1 MISNE
6 TIYNKEWE
14 KLSLEEL
21 GKFSRGKSKHR
32 PRDDER
38 LFGDKY
44 PFIQTGDVKNANLF
58 IKSYSKMYNDFGLQ
72 QSKLWDKGT
81 LCITIAANIAETAIL
96 GLPACFPD
104 SVVGFTANKE
114 KTSEIFMH
122 YLFCFIKS
130 SIQNSV
136 NGSIQDNINIDY
148 LEKLKLMIPSKEE
161 QDKIVNLLYNLDKK
175 IEININIKDKLNK
188 LIDYIFRKWFIHYE
202 FPNDDGVAYKTNG
215 GEMYEIENEII
226 PIGWKLQPLGNND
239 LCKIYKSGLD
249 QFENEKIYIATSD
262 VINSDIINNETLVNY
277 EDRPSRA
284 NMQPKENTIW
294 FAKMKSSKKTILV
307 SDYSKDIIEK
317 YIFSTGFMGLECR
330 NESLM
335 YLWSFIN
342 TSEFEEKKDNLC
354 NGSTQKAINNTNIN
368 NINLII
374 PSDDILCKFN
384 DKIYNICK
392 YIYQLDLERE
402 KLIKLR
408 DMLIPKLMS
417 GNMKID

>member
-6 TIYNKEWE
+6 TIYNQEWE

-21 GKFSRGKSKHR
+21 GEFSRGKSKHR
-32 PRDDER
+32 PRDDEK

-44 PFIQTGDVKNANLF
+44 PFIQTGDVKNANLY

-81 LCITIAANIAETAIL
+81 LCITIAANIAETGIL

-130 SIQNSV
+130 AIQNSV
-136 NGSIQDNINIDY
+136 TGSIQDNININY
-148 LEKLKLMIPSKEE
+148 LEKLKLKIPSKEE
-161 QDKIVNLLYNLDKK
+161 QDKIVNLLYNLDMK
-175 IEININIKDKLNK
+175 IENNINMKYKLNK
-188 LIDYIFRKWFIHYE
+188 LIDSVFRKWFIYYD
-202 FPNDDGVAYKTNG
+202 FPNDDGVAYKSNG
-215 GEMYEIENEII
+215 GEMHEVDNEII
-226 PIGWKLQPLGNND
+226 PVGWKLQSLGNND
-239 LCKIYKSGLD
+239 LCKIYKSGLEPFD
-249 QFENEKIYIATSD
+249 NDKVYIATSD
-262 VINSDIINNETLVNY
+262 VIDSDIINKDTLVNY
-277 EDRPSRA
+277 EERPSRA

-307 SDYSKDIIEK
+307 SDYSQNIIEN
-317 YIFSTGFMGLECR
+317 YIFSTGFMGLECKDKA
-330 NESLM
+330 LM

-342 TSEFEEKKDNLC
+342 TSEFEEKKDKLC
-354 NGSTQKAINNTNIN
+354 NGSTQKAINNKNIN

-374 PSDDILCKFN
+374 PSDDILRKFN
-384 DKIYNICK
+384 DKIYSLCK
-392 YIYQLDLERE
+392 YIYYLDLEKE
-402 KLIKLR
+402 KIIKLR
-408 DMLIPKLMS
+408 DMLIPQLMS
-417 GNMKID
+417 GNMRID